1 MKKLIK
7 TETIERDIEI
17 NDFRESQHKWCP
29 D

>member
-7 TETIERDIEI
+7 TESNERDIEI
-17 NDFRESQHKWCP
+17 NDFRESQHEWCP